1 MKNSATLWMTLQ
13 YKCTTAS
20 SRGGNIDG
28 MKWKRILLCVTVF
41 SLLGGSLLFA
51 DSVNEKIRVLINGK
65 EAADG
70 GYLIDGT
77 TYVPVREAGGVVKW
91 DSSNKRVTVIKPNVH
106 IFLFKGDTVFGNVN
120 VGKLKFNVF
129 SQVDSLTAD
138 VAAVKVT
145 ITNPSGQ
152 VKDIQSQ
159 ELTTQKDNFWFRT
172 YDFTY
177 DFSRAG
183 KYQVGFHI
191 KENAN
196 SSYVLVAEKIITALN
211 D

>member
-1 MKNSATLWMTLQ
+1 
-13 YKCTTAS
+13 
-20 SRGGNIDG
+20 
-28 MKWKRILLCVTVF
+28 MKWKRVLLCVMVF

-51 DSVNEKIRVLINGK
+51 DAVNEKIRVLINGK
-65 EAADG
+65 EASDG
-70 GYLIDGT
+70 GYLINGT
-77 TYVPVREAGGVVKW
+77 TYVPVREAGGLARW
-91 DSSNKRVTVIKPNVH
+91 DNSKKRVTVIKPNVH

-145 ITNPSGQ
+145 ITDPSGQ
-152 VKDIQSQ
+152 VKDIQAQ
-159 ELTTQKDNFWFRT
+159 DLTTQKDNFWFRT

-183 KYQVGFHI
+183 KYQIGFHI

-196 SSYVLVAEKIITALN
+196 SGYVLVAEKIITALN
-211 D
+211 N